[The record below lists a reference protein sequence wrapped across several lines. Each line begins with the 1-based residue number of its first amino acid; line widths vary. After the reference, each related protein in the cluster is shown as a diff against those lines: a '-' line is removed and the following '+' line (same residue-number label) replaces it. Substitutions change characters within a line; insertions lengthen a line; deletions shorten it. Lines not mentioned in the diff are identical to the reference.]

1 VDTSPA
7 SQNDNRQENP
17 APKALPASSL
27 QEEALVAARE
37 AALSKQYKIHF
48 SHPGESVE
56 GEVSFDELGKVHHG
70 PMIYARA
77 PKLAELEALQNVL
90 ERSRPSQLM
99 PDNNGDGIKFYFLPR
114 PLQKDGEDVVATHV
128 NADKTGRPAIYMG
141 VDGAADAH
149 VVLHELGHNTQTR
162 LGWQDQKRFM
172 TYSRALGFEPFVSP
186 SGESI
191 FALRDKQ
198 GGLHRVEPDSLDW
211 LAIDEQGHYLDKA
224 GQPCP
229 DNNKATA
236 ARLDPGQMREA
247 ALIRPATYYFSNPL
261 EMAAEALAL
270 FREGP
275 EQRRQLLKDSP
286 GLYRFTKNQDQKD
299 INEAYG
305 LSKSGQA
312 LYLRLPSGHL
322 AMSTKGRLD
331 EIEKFEN

>member
-1 VDTSPA
+1 MEISPA
-7 SQNDNRQENP
+7 SQNDNRQESP
-17 APKALPASSL
+17 AAKALPASSL
-27 QEEALVAARE
+27 QEETLVTARE

-48 SHPGESVE
+48 SRPGESIE
-56 GEVSFDELGKVHHG
+56 GEVSFDAQGKVQHG

-77 PKLAELEALQNVL
+77 PKLAELEALQ
-90 ERSRPSQLM
+90 E
-99 PDNNGDGIKFYFLPR
+99 
-114 PLQKDGEDVVATHV
+114 
-128 NADKTGRPAIYMG
+128 
-141 VDGAADAH
+141 
-149 VVLHELGHNTQTR
+149 
-162 LGWQDQKRFM
+162 
-172 TYSRALGFEPFVSP
+172 
-186 SGESI
+186 
-191 FALRDKQ
+191 

-224 GQPCP
+224 GHPCP
-229 DNNKATA
+229 DNDKTTA
-236 ARLDPGQMREA
+236 ARLDAGQMREA